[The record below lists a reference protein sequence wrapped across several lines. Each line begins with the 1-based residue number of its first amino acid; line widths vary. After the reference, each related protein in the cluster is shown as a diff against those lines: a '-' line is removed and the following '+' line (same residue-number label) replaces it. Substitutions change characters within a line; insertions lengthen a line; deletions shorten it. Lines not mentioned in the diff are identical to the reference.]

1 MSGVSELKNDA
12 GGERQNSLLPVG
24 VQLVPLRQ
32 IALPA
37 GAVMHALKAS
47 EPSFQHFGEAYF
59 TTVEA
64 GQVKAWKRH
73 RQMVSNLIV
82 PSGIIRLQ
90 LQDDREQSPT
100 RGRWLDLSL
109 GTTNYQRL
117 TIPCGFW
124 FGFAGVASGL
134 NLMLNIASIEHD
146 PAEADTLPLNDPR
159 FAKIDW

>member
-1 MSGVSELKNDA
+1 MNDLENDA
-12 GGERQNSLLPVG
+12 VGGAQNSTLPTGVHLL
-24 VQLVPLRQ
+24 PLRQ

-47 EPSFQHFGEAYF
+47 EPSFQRFGEAYF

-73 RQMVSNLIV
+73 RRMVSNLIV
-82 PSGIIRLQ
+82 PSGAIRLQ
-90 LQDDREQSPT
+90 LLDDREESATQ
-100 RGRWLDLSL
+100 GRWIDLAL
-109 GTTNYQRL
+109 GPTNYQRL
-117 TIPCGFW
+117 TIPPGFW
-124 FGFAGVASGL
+124 FGFAGISSGL

-159 FAKIDW
+159 FAAIDW